1 MKFTLPTLVA
11 LFTALPA
18 FAYEL
23 PKAPFFELSQDLTI
37 EIVTP
42 WSDANTKGEAGV
54 TGDEVKVDDHMYH
67 RLDSFLL
74 EKGNTGAG
82 ASFPLWR
89 ESWANHYLG
98 VSIPRTVALLWA
110 DVKQCG
116 VQVMDDL
123 DIPILHILYDDIGKP
138 RANQHEDK
146 VVVMCDELPR

>member
-1 MKFTLPTLVA
+1 MCPVDFLPIDFTKDKFEYIKRPIAIPTTIKLNIMKFTLPTLVA

-42 WSDANTKGEAGV
+42 WSDASMNGGAGV

-67 RLDSFLL
+67 RLDSFLF
-74 EKGNTGAG
+74 EKGEIGAG

-89 ESWANHYLG
+89 ESWAKHYIG
-98 VSIPRTVALLWA
+98 VSLPHTVVLL
-110 DVKQCG
+110 
-116 VQVMDDL
+116 
-123 DIPILHILYDDIGKP
+123 
-138 RANQHEDK
+138 
-146 VVVMCDELPR
+146 